1 MKKILSQ
8 VTIGIICVILGFLL
22 SYQIKYIINTY
33 KSDDKNLSGDEA
45 IEKLNELQIENE
57 KLKENNKSLTD
68 QIKSYET
75 NSSGT
80 VADDEAK
87 KQIVLDKAILGTEEV
102 SGSGI
107 VITIQKKNATYD
119 NNLSN
124 IGEMTL
130 SYIVNNL
137 KFAGAEAISIN
148 DIRITAQTG
157 IRTSGSFIRV
167 GNTDRINPD
176 EAIIIK
182 VIGDS
187 TKLKTEMEFQGFL
200 ENLIGNNYNAS
211 IETADSIEIEKT
223 TDKITNDFLSVE
235 SEKGE

>member
-8 VTIGIICVILGFLL
+8 VTIGIICAILGFLL
-22 SYQIKYIINTY
+22 SYQIKYIIKSY
-33 KSDDKNLSGDEA
+33 KSEDKTISDDAA
-45 IEKLNELQIENE
+45 IDKLNELQIEND

-68 QIKSYET
+68 QIKDYET
-75 NSSGT
+75 DAAGSEVN
-80 VADDEAK
+80 DEAK
-87 KQIVLDKAILGTEEV
+87 KQIIKDKAVLGTEKV

-107 VITIQKKNATYD
+107 IITIQKKNATYD
-119 NNLSN
+119 NSLSK

-130 SYIVNNL
+130 AYIINNL

-148 DIRITAQTG
+148 DIRITSQTG

-176 EAIIIK
+176 EPIIIK

-187 TKLKTEMEFQGFL
+187 TKLKTEMEFQGFI
-200 ENLIGNNYNAS
+200 ENLIGNNYNSS
-211 IETADSIEIEKT
+211 IELSDSIDVEKT
-223 TDKITNDFLSVE
+223 TDKITSDFLSIDSME
-235 SEKGE
+235 GE

>member
-1 MKKILSQ
+1 
-8 VTIGIICVILGFLL
+8 
-22 SYQIKYIINTY
+22 
-33 KSDDKNLSGDEA
+33 
-45 IEKLNELQIENE
+45 
-57 KLKENNKSLTD
+57 
-68 QIKSYET
+68 
-75 NSSGT
+75 
-80 VADDEAK
+80 
-87 KQIVLDKAILGTEEV
+87 
-102 SGSGI
+102 
-107 VITIQKKNATYD
+107 
-119 NNLSN
+119 
-124 IGEMTL
+124 MTL

>member
-1 MKKILSQ
+1 ME
-8 VTIGIICVILGFLL
+8 LL
-22 SYQIKYIINTY
+22 
-33 KSDDKNLSGDEA
+33 
-45 IEKLNELQIENE
+45 LQF
-57 KLKENNKSLTD
+57 K
-68 QIKSYET
+68 
-75 NSSGT
+75 
-80 VADDEAK
+80 
-87 KQIVLDKAILGTEEV
+87 
-102 SGSGI
+102 
-107 VITIQKKNATYD
+107 KKNATYD
-119 NNLSN
+119 NNLSK